1 MTELKNVKEKEAI
14 AIKIKYLV
22 NELNSQIHLAN
33 DVFLSVRFFQ
43 NMNMGNKSSDISI
56 FITDT
61 ISY

>member
-14 AIKIKYLV
+14 AINIKHLV

-33 DVFLSVRFFQ
+33 HVFLSVRLFQ
-43 NMNMGNKSSDISI
+43 NINMGNKNSDISI